1 MRPRSVFAAATLLT
15 TVAVMSNA
23 VVVAQT
29 SKEWSQCTDGE
40 GPIADVVI
48 SGPVAAPEATVR
60 CGFGLLQQRAVLG
73 QECRPANNS
82 FGWKAWA
89 TSKLSTAYRN
99 LLQIAVHAHRPGRYL
114 PGNVFRADAQ
124 FVHHY
129 VG

>member
-82 FGWKAWA
+82 FGWKGYFEVIDSV
-89 TSKLSTAYRN
+89 SKSFTNCGACSSSG
-99 LLQIAVHAHRPGRYL
+99 AL
-114 PGNVFRADAQ
+114 PSRQRFPR
-124 FVHHY
+124 
-129 VG
+129 